1 MPAHSQTYLS
11 KDFLNT
17 PDLPPDELLSQA
29 IDKLNTIPKTS
40 QEYKN
45 AFHCINVMISLMLD
59 SDPRKGIL
67 IKKLYLTGRKQSP
80 AITRPFNNSTKP
92 LNPG

>member
-45 AFHCINVMISLMLD
+45 AFHCINVMI
-59 SDPRKGIL
+59 
-67 IKKLYLTGRKQSP
+67 
-80 AITRPFNNSTKP
+80 
-92 LNPG
+92 